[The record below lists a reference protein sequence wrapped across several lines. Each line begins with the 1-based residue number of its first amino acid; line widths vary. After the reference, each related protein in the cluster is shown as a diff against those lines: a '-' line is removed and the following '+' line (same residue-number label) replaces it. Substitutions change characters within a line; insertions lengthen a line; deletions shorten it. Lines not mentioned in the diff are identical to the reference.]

1 MRKLLVLLGLVVGGI
16 CATSATAAA
25 PSKLSFSISNATATL
40 SGVCSFDV
48 DIASQLSG
56 FEIDYFDADGALT
69 RIYDHVTEQDTFS
82 HDGTTL
88 TGLPYTFNIEVLFD
102 SSGDVTH
109 IYASGEVS
117 RVPLPVKPAP
127 TRIVLLVMP
136 LLLTA
141 WVAPAVWLF
150 TYVLQLPPVCCMTP
164 T

>member
-117 RVPLPVKPAP
+117 RVPLPDGSVFFSAG
-127 TRIVLLVMP
+127 R
-136 LLLTA
+136 A
-141 WVAPAVWLF
+141 DF
-150 TYVLQLPPVCCMTP
+150 TVHPGVTFLISPDMGNPENIAAFCAALA
-164 T
+164 